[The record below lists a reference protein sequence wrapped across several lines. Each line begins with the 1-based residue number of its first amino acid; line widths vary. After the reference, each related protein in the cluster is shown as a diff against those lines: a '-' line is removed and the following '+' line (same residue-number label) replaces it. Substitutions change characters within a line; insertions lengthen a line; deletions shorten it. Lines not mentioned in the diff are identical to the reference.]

1 MKTITKISLLVSF
14 LISLMLSSCL
24 DNKELNLNVTAVN
37 QLIDP
42 YDKLFVPLQSSSSAT
57 VYFEWEA
64 ATAEDGE
71 LVMYEIVFDRE
82 GGDFSNPIYRLPSE
96 NKGLRPYASVTHK
109 QLNKVAAL
117 AGIEASATG
126 QFIWTVVSSKGVN
139 GKIAAESRTME
150 VTRLA
155 GFVDIPATL
164 YITGEGSEGGSDLS
178 KAVKMKM
185 TEEGEFESFI
195 KLTAGQSYSFT
206 DAVTG
211 TAKQYYT
218 EGELLKENGTSTID
232 QTGVYKIMVDFNSGM
247 AVYSKINAVKWYHCN
262 SAVKNLE
269 LPYIAL
275 GVWALNKH
283 TMTTEDFGS
292 EQTNPRY
299 RFVMEYENGT
309 ESVWGPT
316 NFNEDGFP
324 SAAPAY
330 FYTKEYT
337 AADGITQFNPKWKR
351 IQPSGTSWIGYTY
364 NMSLVLQ
371 AENPYTHTLTETTPD
386 EESPEEPIVVPNNLY
401 ITGEGS
407 EGGSTLSQAIKM
419 TALEGEK
426 FEIFTRLTAGKSYY
440 FVDTT
445 TGIPKQ
451 FSTEAGTLKENGTST
466 VNETA
471 IYKIVLNFND
481 ETAVY
486 SKINAVKWYHCN
498 SQSKTLELPYTARGV
513 WALNNHTMAEAD
525 FGSSDN
531 KNPRYRL
538 IMEYGDGTETVWG
551 PLSPTEDNA
560 PTGDPAY
567 FNTKE
572 YTATEIAALFPESQ
586 RAFNPKWKRSQNNS
600 VSWLGFIY
608 DISLI
613 LQADNIYSHVLKEK

>member
-1 MKTITKISLLVSF
+1 MKTIIKISLLVPF

-37 QLIDP
+37 RLIEP
-42 YDKLFVPLQSSSSAT
+42 YDKLFVPLQSSSSAS
-57 VYFEWEA
+57 VYFEWDA

-71 LVMYEIVFDRE
+71 LVMYEIIFDHE
-82 GGDFSNPIYRLPSE
+82 GGDFSEPIYRLPSE
-96 NKGLRPYASVTHK
+96 NKGLRTYASVTHK
-109 QLNKVAAL
+109 QLNKIAAL

-126 QFIWTVVSSKGVN
+126 QFIWTVASSKGVN
-139 GKIAAESRTME
+139 GKIAAESRTIE

-164 YITGEGSEGGSDLS
+164 YLTGEGSEGGSDLS
-178 KAVKMKM
+178 KAIPMKM

-195 KLTAGQSYSFT
+195 KLTAGQNYYFT
-206 DAVTG
+206 DAITG

-232 QTGVYKIMVDFNSGM
+232 QTGIYKIVVDFNSGM

-269 LPYIAL
+269 LPYIGH

-351 IQPSGTSWIGYTY
+351 IQPNGTSWIGYTY
-364 NMSLVLQ
+364 NMSLILQ
-371 AENPYTHTLTETTPD
+371 AENPYTHVLEETTPD
-386 EESPEEPIVVPNNLY
+386 EESPQQPIVVPNNLY

-407 EGGSTLSQAIKM
+407 EGGNTLSQAIKM
-419 TALEGEK
+419 TTLEGEK
-426 FEIFTRLTAGKSYY
+426 FEIFTKLTAGKSYH
-440 FVDTT
+440 FVDNTS
-445 TGIPKQ
+445 GIPKQ
-451 FSTEAGTLKENGTST
+451 FSTEGGTLKANGTST
-466 VNETA
+466 VDETTV
-471 IYKIVLNFND
+471 YKIILNFSD
-481 ETAVY
+481 LTAVY

-498 SQSKTLELPYTARGV
+498 SQSKTLELPYNGRGV
-513 WALNNHTMAEAD
+513 WTLNSHTMAEAD
-525 FGSSDN
+525 FGSGDN

-538 IMEYGDGTETVWG
+538 VMEYGDGTETVWG

-600 VSWLGFIY
+600 VSWVGFTY